1 MSYSTRNRRQNA
13 AKLKGGDNKL
23 PLDLYFKH
31 PYSIY
36 TTTTSRD
43 IMDSLYY
50 ITFAVNFVAL
60 IAAFWLGLYVI
71 TRSPRA
77 PTAWLTAFTLW
88 SLGGL
93 FLNILLALNPPPA
106 APYRPSGLRFLFPFW
121 PSGTFEQGASAWLQG
136 WSVAPAV
143 VFWHHATLLMRPGKM
158 NPWRWTRVII
168 GYVTA
173 IAAVEVQAFT
183 QILFSVEGGD
193 PLYLNS
199 LRAGSLYSIF
209 GIMLVILTT
218 ASIVNLARSARVA
231 PTKTARRQL
240 WTLVIATVI
249 AGLTGPVSIVASWLD
264 LFPVPMVVMSG
275 LLAIFVGMVGFGVA
289 RYSALVEGRTMA
301 RDFVY
306 NLALIV
312 IVTCFYLL
320 AVRTLV
326 LAYQAPLVLIIL
338 IPILAIF
345 SHSLMSIAYRL
356 TDRLFYRQR
365 TWRLRSNLQRLSR
378 LAGEGEDLHENLNE
392 TLKSLCA
399 SVRATYGLIFTC
411 DGEWAR
417 IISDFRWRDLPIEL
431 PAQTLFAD
439 DFLHLEARHLP
450 EPLDE
455 AALLVPLYA
464 ESEQVGALVLGQPT
478 NGVRFA
484 DDDVESILHPADRI
498 ADVIYISKRKEEY
511 MSRLAA
517 LTEEHR
523 SHTTSTLPSIPV
535 DSLEDALRN
544 LYDYAYLADTPLA
557 DMQLIRKKLAAGQ
570 KTHLERGKTV
580 YSVVVEALEHLRPV
594 GDVPPEPLPRE
605 WYPFTI
611 LHNAY
616 LDNVPNRDIMSKLYI
631 SEGTFNRTRRAAIR
645 TLARELAEMEHLI

>member
-1 MSYSTRNRRQNA
+1 
-13 AKLKGGDNKL
+13 
-23 PLDLYFKH
+23 
-31 PYSIY
+31 
-36 TTTTSRD
+36 
-43 IMDSLYY
+43 MDVLYY
-50 ITFAVNFVAL
+50 ITFAVNFIAL

-121 PSGTFEQGASAWLQG
+121 ASGTFEQGASAWLQG

-143 VFWHHATLLMRPGKM
+143 AFWHHATLLMRPGKM
-158 NPWRWTRVII
+158 NPWRWTRVTI
-168 GYVTA
+168 GYITA

-199 LRAGSLYSIF
+199 LHAGSLYSIF
-209 GIMLVILTT
+209 GIMLVVLTT

-240 WTLVIATVI
+240 WVLVAATAI
-249 AGLTGPVSIVASWLD
+249 AGLTGPVSILASWLD
-264 LFPVPMVVMSG
+264 LFPIPMVVLSAI
-275 LLAIFVGMVGFGVA
+275 LAIFVGLVGFGVA

-301 RDFVY
+301 RDFIY
-306 NLALIV
+306 NLVMIV
-312 IVTCFYLL
+312 FITCFYLL

-326 LAYQAPLVLIIL
+326 LAYEAPSVLLIL

-345 SHSLMSIAYRL
+345 THSLMSMAYRL
-356 TDRLFYRQR
+356 VDHLFYRQQTR
-365 TWRLRSNLQRLSR
+365 RLRSNLLRLSR
-378 LAGEGEDLHENLNE
+378 LAGEGEQLHENLNE
-392 TLKSLCA
+392 TLKSLCQ
-399 SVRATYGLIFTC
+399 STRAIYGLIFTF

-417 IISDFRWRDLPIEL
+417 PISDFRWHDLPIEL
-431 PAQTLFAD
+431 PTQILSAD
-439 DFLHLEARHLP
+439 DVLHLEVGHLP
-450 EPLDE
+450 EPLNE
-455 AALLVPLYA
+455 AALLVPLYV

-484 DDDVESILHPADRI
+484 DADVDSILHPADRI
-498 ADVIYISKRKEEY
+498 ADVIYISKRKNEY
-511 MSRLAA
+511 LSRLAE

-523 SHTTSTLPSIPV
+523 SHATTAAPSIPV
-535 DSLEDALRN
+535 DAMEDALRN
-544 LYDYAYLADTPLA
+544 LFDYAYLADTPLA
-557 DMQLIRKKLAAGQ
+557 DMQLVRKGVAAGQ

-580 YSVVVEALEHLRPV
+580 YAVIVEALEHLRPV
-594 GDVPPEPLPRE
+594 GNVPSEPMPRE
-605 WYPFTI
+605 WYPYTI
-611 LHNAY
+611 LRDAY
-616 LDNVPNRDIMSKLYI
+616 LDNIPNRDIMGKLYI

-645 TLARELAEMEHLI
+645 TLAREMAEMEHLI

>member
-1 MSYSTRNRRQNA
+1 
-13 AKLKGGDNKL
+13 
-23 PLDLYFKH
+23 
-31 PYSIY
+31 
-36 TTTTSRD
+36 
-43 IMDSLYY
+43 MDVLYY
-50 ITFAVNFVAL
+50 ITFAVNFIAL
-60 IAAFWLGLYVI
+60 IAAFWLGLYLV

-88 SLGGL
+88 SLAGL
-93 FLNILLALNPPPA
+93 FLNVLLALNPPPA

-121 PSGTFEQGASAWLQG
+121 ASGTFEQGASAWLQG

-158 NPWRWTRVII
+158 NPWRWTRVTI
-168 GYVTA
+168 GYITA

-209 GIMLVILTT
+209 GIMLVVLTT

-231 PTKTARRQL
+231 PTETARRQL
-240 WTLVIATVI
+240 WILVAATAI
-249 AGLTGPVSIVASWLD
+249 AGLTGPVSILASWLD
-264 LFPVPMVVMSG
+264 LFPVPMVVLSSI
-275 LLAIFVGMVGFGVA
+275 LAIFVGMIGFGVA

-306 NLALIV
+306 NLAMIV
-312 IVTCFYLL
+312 IVTCIYLL
-320 AVRTLV
+320 AVRTFV
-326 LAYQAPLVLIIL
+326 LAYQAPLVLMIL

-345 SHSLMSIAYRL
+345 THSLMSITYRL
-356 TDRLFYRQR
+356 IDRLFYQQQTR
-365 TWRLRSNLQRLSR
+365 RLRSNLQRLSR
-378 LAGEGEDLHENLNE
+378 LAGEGEELHENLNE
-392 TLKSLCA
+392 TLKELCQ
-399 SVRATYGLIFTC
+399 STRAKYGLIFTC

-417 IISDFRWRDLPIEL
+417 LLSDFRWRDLPIEL
-431 PAQTLFAD
+431 PAQTLSAD
-439 DFLHLEARHLP
+439 DVRHLEAGHLP

-455 AALLVPLYA
+455 AALLVPLYV

-484 DDDVESILHPADRI
+484 DDDVERILHPADRI
-498 ADVIYISKRKEEY
+498 ADVIYISKRKNEY
-511 MSRLAA
+511 LSRLAE

-523 SHTTSTLPSIPV
+523 SHTTSAVPSIPV
-535 DSLEDALRN
+535 NAMEDALRN
-544 LYDYAYLADTPLA
+544 LFDYAYLADTPLA
-557 DMQLIRKKLAAGQ
+557 DMQLIRKELAAGQ

-580 YSVVVEALEHLRPV
+580 YAVIVEALEHLRPI
-594 GDVPPEPLPRE
+594 GEVPPEPMPRE
-605 WYPFTI
+605 WYPYII
-611 LHNAY
+611 LRDAY

-631 SEGTFNRTRRAAIR
+631 SEGTFNRTRRTAIR

>member
-1 MSYSTRNRRQNA
+1 M
-13 AKLKGGDNKL
+13 DV
-23 PLDLYFKH
+23 LYF
-31 PYSIY
+31 
-36 TTTTSRD
+36 
-43 IMDSLYY
+43 
-50 ITFAVNFVAL
+50 ITFAVNFIAL

-121 PSGTFEQGASAWLQG
+121 ASGTFEQGASAWLQG

-143 VFWHHATLLMRPGKM
+143 AFWHHATLLMRPGKM
-158 NPWRWTRVII
+158 NPWRWTRVTI
-168 GYVTA
+168 GYITA
-173 IAAVEVQAFT
+173 IVAVEVQAFT

-199 LRAGSLYSIF
+199 LHAGSLYSIF
-209 GIMLVILTT
+209 GIMLVVLTT

-240 WTLVIATVI
+240 WVLVAATAI
-249 AGLTGPVSIVASWLD
+249 AGLTGPVSILASWLD
-264 LFPVPMVVMSG
+264 LFPIPMVVLSAI
-275 LLAIFVGMVGFGVA
+275 LAIFVGLVGFGVA

-301 RDFVY
+301 RDFIY
-306 NLALIV
+306 NLVMIV
-312 IVTCFYLL
+312 FITCFYLL

-326 LAYQAPLVLIIL
+326 LAYEVPSVLLIL

-345 SHSLMSIAYRL
+345 THSLMSMAYRL
-356 TDRLFYRQR
+356 VDHLFYRQQTR
-365 TWRLRSNLQRLSR
+365 RLRSNLLRLSR
-378 LAGEGEDLHENLNE
+378 LAGEGEQLHENLNE
-392 TLKSLCA
+392 TLKSLCQ
-399 SVRATYGLIFTC
+399 STRAIYGLIFTF

-417 IISDFRWRDLPIEL
+417 PISDFRWHDLPIEL
-431 PAQTLFAD
+431 PTQILSAD
-439 DFLHLEARHLP
+439 DVLHLEVGHLP
-450 EPLDE
+450 EPLNE
-455 AALLVPLYA
+455 AALLVPLYV

-484 DDDVESILHPADRI
+484 DADVDSILHPADRI
-498 ADVIYISKRKEEY
+498 ADVIYISKRKNEY
-511 MSRLAA
+511 LSRLAE

-523 SHTTSTLPSIPV
+523 THATTAAPSIPV
-535 DSLEDALRN
+535 DAMEDALRN
-544 LYDYAYLADTPLA
+544 LFDYAYLADTPLA
-557 DMQLIRKKLAAGQ
+557 DMQLVRKGVAAGQ

-580 YSVVVEALEHLRPV
+580 YAVIVEALEHLRPV
-594 GDVPPEPLPRE
+594 GNVPSEPMPRE
-605 WYPFTI
+605 WYPYTI
-611 LHNAY
+611 LRDAY
-616 LDNVPNRDIMSKLYI
+616 LDNIPNRDIMGKLYI

-645 TLARELAEMEHLI
+645 TLAREMAEMEHLI